1 MNLEEVIP
9 ALRDG
14 KIITRVKSFVSHD
27 VLSATIFV
35 KMVNKKLQFKFS
47 TSEGDRIDWQ
57 YYSLK
62 SDDVLAENWTII
74 NSPL

>member
-14 KIITRVKSFVSHD
+14 KIITRVKSFVSQD
-27 VLSATIFV
+27 VSATIFV

-47 TSEGDRIDWQ
+47 TAEGDRIDWQ

>member
-14 KIITRVKSFVSHD
+14 KIITRIKSFVSHD
-27 VLSATIFV
+27 VSATIFV

-47 TSEGDRIDWQ
+47 TAEGDRIDWQ

>member
-9 ALRDG
+9 ALRNG
-14 KIITRVKSFVSHD
+14 EIITRVKSFVSHD
-27 VLSATIFV
+27 VLPVNIFV
-35 KMVNKKLQFKFS
+35 KMVDKKLQFKFS
-47 TSEGDRIDWQ
+47 TVEGDRIDWQ

-62 SDDVLAENWTII
+62 GDDVLADNWTII

>member
-14 KIITRVKSFVSHD
+14 KIITRVKSFVSDD
-27 VLSATIFV
+27 VSATIFV

-47 TSEGDRIDWQ
+47 TAEGDRIDWQ